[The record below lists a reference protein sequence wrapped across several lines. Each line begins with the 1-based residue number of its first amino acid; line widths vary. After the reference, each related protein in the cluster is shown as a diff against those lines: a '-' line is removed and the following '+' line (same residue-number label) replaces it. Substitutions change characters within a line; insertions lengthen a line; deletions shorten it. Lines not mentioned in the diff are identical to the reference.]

1 MSGTRAPQAPG
12 SIGERIAPEEL
23 SAYLADLDTWIHERK
38 RELDELD
45 AAALASPLRDRLT
58 ADMTLSMALWKAASD
73 RQRLLAATWDG
84 GRVGPQQRERMS
96 TLIWGRLDGTL
107 DQRTVDRSSV
117 PASSLALSLPEACRL
132 LDALASQLRVRLSL
146 DPAADAYARR
156 VREVRAQ
163 VERLRDQIALEPS
176 PSQRAAQEVWDSLHT
191 RVEDLAARAGRGAD
205 IGGLIGPLENEAAVF
220 ERDLIVGGSRRREAI
235 DQARALGELQADLE
249 AREDAL
255 AALAAKTRAT
265 VTPAPRYAVPD
276 VSALGPV
283 PSNVEQ
289 LVTFRARLERVTAAM
304 NLVEDA
310 FSAALAEHEE
320 LSGRLAAAQI
330 WGAGLHD
337 ERARRTFDLAAEVLA
352 LMPAPLRVAEPLVQ
366 ACEGWLP
373 AGGERKE
380 RS

>member
-12 SIGERIAPEEL
+12 AIGERIAPEEL

-176 PSQRAAQEVWDSLHT
+176 PSKRAAQEVWDSLHT

-330 WGAGLHD
+330 GGAGLHD

>member
-330 WGAGLHD
+330 WGAELHD

>member
-176 PSQRAAQEVWDSLHT
+176 PSKRAAQEVWDSLHT
-191 RVEDLAARAGRGAD
+191 RVEDLATRAGRGAD

-235 DQARALGELQADLE
+235 D
-249 AREDAL
+249 
-255 AALAAKTRAT
+255 
-265 VTPAPRYAVPD
+265 
-276 VSALGPV
+276 
-283 PSNVEQ
+283 
-289 LVTFRARLERVTAAM
+289 
-304 NLVEDA
+304 
-310 FSAALAEHEE
+310 
-320 LSGRLAAAQI
+320 
-330 WGAGLHD
+330 
-337 ERARRTFDLAAEVLA
+337 
-352 LMPAPLRVAEPLVQ
+352 
-366 ACEGWLP
+366 
-373 AGGERKE
+373 
-380 RS
+380 

>member
-12 SIGERIAPEEL
+12 AIGERIAPEEL

-176 PSQRAAQEVWDSLHT
+176 PSKRAAQEVWDSLHT

-330 WGAGLHD
+330 WGAELHD

>member
-12 SIGERIAPEEL
+12 AIGERIAPEEL

-176 PSQRAAQEVWDSLHT
+176 PSKRAAQEVWDSLHT

-320 LSGRLAAAQI
+320 LSGRLAAAQT

>member
-12 SIGERIAPEEL
+12 AIGEQIAPEEL

-176 PSQRAAQEVWDSLHT
+176 PSKRAAQEVWDSLHT

>member
-176 PSQRAAQEVWDSLHT
+176 PSKRAAQEVWDSLHT

-320 LSGRLAAAQI
+320 LSGRLAAAQTR
-330 WGAGLHD
+330 GAGLHD

>member
-12 SIGERIAPEEL
+12 AIGEQIAPEEL

-176 PSQRAAQEVWDSLHT
+176 PSKRAAQEVWDSLHT

-330 WGAGLHD
+330 GGAGLHD

>member
-176 PSQRAAQEVWDSLHT
+176 PSKRAAQEVWDSLHT

-330 WGAGLHD
+330 GGAGLHD

>member
-12 SIGERIAPEEL
+12 AIGERIAPEEL

-176 PSQRAAQEVWDSLHT
+176 PSKRAAQEVWDSLHT

-320 LSGRLAAAQI
+320 LSGRLAAAQTR
-330 WGAGLHD
+330 GAGLHD

>member
-12 SIGERIAPEEL
+12 AIGEQIAPEEL

-176 PSQRAAQEVWDSLHT
+176 PSKRAAQEVWDSLHT

-320 LSGRLAAAQI
+320 LSGRLAAAQT

>member
-176 PSQRAAQEVWDSLHT
+176 PSKRAAQEVWDSLHT

-235 DQARALGELQADLE
+235 DQARALAELQADLE

-330 WGAGLHD
+330 GGAGLHD

>member
-176 PSQRAAQEVWDSLHT
+176 PSKRAAQEVWDSLHT
-191 RVEDLAARAGRGAD
+191 RVEDLATRAGRGAD

-235 DQARALGELQADLE
+235 DQARALAELQADLE

-283 PSNVEQ
+283 PRNVEQ

-320 LSGRLAAAQI
+320 LSGRLAAAQT
-330 WGAGLHD
+330 WGAGLLD
-337 ERARRTFDLAAEVLA
+337 ERARRTFELAAEVLA
-352 LMPAPLRVAEPLVQ
+352 LTPAPLKVAEPLVR

>member
-176 PSQRAAQEVWDSLHT
+176 PSKRAAQEVWDSLHT

>member
-176 PSQRAAQEVWDSLHT
+176 PSKRAAQEVWDSLHT

-320 LSGRLAAAQI
+320 LSGRLAAAQT